1 MPIIISKK
9 PKEKAVEKEKEK
21 EVKPPKQKR
30 LPPADF
36 KVIDITLIWK
46 TEVIFFFLILY
57 VLKVLE
63 ICHVHISFVS

>member
-21 EVKPPKQKR
+21 EVKPLKQKR

-36 KVIDITLIWK
+36 KVINFTLTWN
-46 TEVIFFFLILY
+46 TEVILFLPHFTCA
-57 VLKVLE
+57 K
-63 ICHVHISFVS
+63 SP